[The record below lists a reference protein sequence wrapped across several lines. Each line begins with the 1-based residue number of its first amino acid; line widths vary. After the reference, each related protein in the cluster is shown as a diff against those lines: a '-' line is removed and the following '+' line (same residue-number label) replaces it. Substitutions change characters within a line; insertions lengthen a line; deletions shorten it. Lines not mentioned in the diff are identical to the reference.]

1 MPYAYQMLPGSS
13 DTAVYLPMS
22 GEEARVLAALLPS
35 PRSTLIAVDVDWNRD
50 LSPWPAPRAFR
61 GGEDFSGGAADFL
74 RELTQRLIPEAE
86 ARLTVPPAHRM
97 IAGYSLGGLF
107 AVYAALS
114 SDCFDLAAS
123 MSGSLWY
130 DGFAE
135 EAVSR
140 AGECRAARMYF
151 SLGDREKQTRN
162 QRMARVEE
170 CTRQIEAALRE
181 AGVETRLEM
190 NPGGHFQDVPKR
202 IARGI
207 AALL

>member
-1 MPYAYQMLPGSS
+1 MAYAYQVLTGSAEM
-13 DTAVYLPMS
+13 AVYLPMS
-22 GEEARVLAALLPS
+22 WEEARAMAALLPD
-35 PRSTLIAVDVDWNRD
+35 PRPTLIAIDVDWNRD

-61 GGEDFSGGAADFL
+61 GGEDFTGGAADFL
-74 RELTQRLIPEAE
+74 RELTERLIPEAE
-86 ARLTVPPAHRM
+86 ARLPAPPAHRM

-107 AVYAALS
+107 AVYAALNS
-114 SDCFDLAAS
+114 ECFDLAAS

-151 SLGDREKQTRN
+151 SLGEREKQTRN

-170 CTRQIEAALRE
+170 CTRRVEAALR
-181 AGVETRLEM
+181 ASGVETRLEM

>member
-22 GEEARVLAALLPS
+22 GEEARALAALLPD
-35 PRSTLIAVDVDWNRD
+35 PRPTLIAVEVDWNRD
-50 LSPWPAPRAFR
+50 LTPWPAPRAFR
-61 GGEDFSGGAADFL
+61 GGEDFTGGAADFL
-74 RELTQRLIPEAE
+74 RELTRRLIPEAE
-86 ARLTVPPAHRM
+86 ARLSVPPARRM

-151 SLGDREKQTRN
+151 SLGDREARTRN
-162 QRMARVEE
+162 PRMARVEE
-170 CTRQIEAALRE
+170 CTRRVEAALRE

>member
-1 MPYAYQMLPGSS
+1 MAYAYQWLMGSS
-13 DTAVYLPMS
+13 DTVVYLPMS
-22 GEEARVLAALLPS
+22 GEEARALAALLPE
-35 PRSTLIAVDVDWNRD
+35 PRPTLIAVDVDWNRD

-61 GGEDFSGGAADFL
+61 GGEDFTGGAADLL

-86 ARLTVPPAHRM
+86 ARLPAPPAHRM

-107 AVYAALS
+107 AVYASLS

-135 EAVSR
+135 EAIRR

-170 CTRQIEAALRE
+170 CTRLVEAALRK

-190 NPGGHFQDVPKR
+190 NPGGHFQNVTKR